1 MDWFGLGIFWLVER
15 IEDLIL
21 LIIVWKECD
30 SKSGDDDDDGDNIE
44 DVDEDDDGDGIT
56 NGGKIECEKT
66 VLTSEYSNC

>member
-1 MDWFGLGIFWLVER
+1 MGWAGYIWLVGG
-15 IEDLIL
+15 IEHHMFTT
-21 LIIVWKECD
+21 IVWKECD

-66 VLTSEYSNC
+66 ILPSEYSYF